1 MGERSNF
8 PKQCKPVKTPSSKT
22 QQDIHTKSVFDE
34 LELSMEINQ
43 ALNPHMD
50 ESQQVFQSKTVFDEQ
65 ELDMEMNQA
74 LVPHNHKSQIRTKKY
89 DMPSMQ
95 RFELSTKMR
104 SSYSLESPS

>member
-1 MGERSNF
+1 MRVKPNGERLNF

-50 ESQQVFQSKTVFDEQ
+50 KRQQVFQSKTIFEG
-65 ELDMEMNQA
+65 LG
-74 LVPHNHKSQIRTKKY
+74 LVIKITTNTKTQHGEK
-89 DMPSMQ
+89 PN
-95 RFELSTKMR
+95 KN
-104 SSYSLESPS
+104 